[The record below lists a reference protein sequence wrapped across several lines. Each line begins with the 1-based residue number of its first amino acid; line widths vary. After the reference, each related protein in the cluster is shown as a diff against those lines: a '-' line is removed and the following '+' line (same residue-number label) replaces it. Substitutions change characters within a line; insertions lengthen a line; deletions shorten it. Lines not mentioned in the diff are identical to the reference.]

1 MRGTRQSRLPRCVH
15 GPAPGAVHLEEPCVL
30 GLMLCLEILYN
41 FIIRSL
47 KFHLALGPENYIA
60 SLGAKDLSG

>member
-1 MRGTRQSRLPRCVH
+1 M
-15 GPAPGAVHLEEPCVL
+15 L

-47 KFHLALGPENYIA
+47 KFHLALGPEHYIA
-60 SLGAKDLSG
+60 SFGARDLSG

>member
-1 MRGTRQSRLPRCVH
+1 M
-15 GPAPGAVHLEEPCVL
+15 L